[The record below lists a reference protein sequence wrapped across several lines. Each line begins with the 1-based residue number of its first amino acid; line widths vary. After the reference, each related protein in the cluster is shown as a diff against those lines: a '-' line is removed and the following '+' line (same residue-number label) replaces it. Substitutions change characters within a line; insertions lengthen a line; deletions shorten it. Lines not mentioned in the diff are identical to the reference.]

1 MELIYLSEE
10 VYNAFASVHPYANFL
25 NSVYSGRKFK
35 AKGWDVEYIG
45 LQEEDK
51 ILAATLLVSTPLRSN
66 QYFYAP
72 RGFLIDYQNAKLL
85 ETFTNLLL
93 EHMKNKNGLFL
104 KIDPY
109 VAYQQHDLNGDVII
123 KGFKHDDMIEN
134 LTKLNYQHQGFSV
147 GYDDSTQ
154 CRWMSTLNLKE
165 KSDEQLLKD
174 MSAQTRRHIQASLKL
189 GVRVRKLPY
198 EQLYILH
205 ELVSATSER
214 RGFANMSLEYYQEE
228 YKMFEDHAQAYY
240 SYLDLEAYEIQL
252 NQEKQKEKMNFENVQ
267 KALIEHPDSK
277 KHKGRVATSTQQ
289 LQAIEKRMEELLVL
303 KKEYDQEV
311 PLAAGLFL
319 FYGEEVIYLT
329 GGSNDAQN
337 RLKGPYAMQWHV
349 IQKAKQEGYS
359 FYNFYGISGYF
370 KEEEDGYGV
379 FDFKRGF
386 KAEVI
391 ELLGDFI
398 LPINKTKYKV
408 YQTMSS
414 LKKKVKK

>member
-1 MELIYLSEE
+1 MELINLNEE
-10 VYNAFASVHPYANFL
+10 TYHAFASVHPYANFL

-45 LQEEDK
+45 LQEEK
-51 ILAATLLVSTPLRSN
+51 EIIAATLLVSTPLRSN

-72 RGFLIDYQNAKLL
+72 RGFLIDYQNATLL
-85 ETFTNLLL
+85 QTFTNLLL
-93 EHMKNKNGLFL
+93 DHMRNKNGLFL

-109 VAYQQHDLNGDVII
+109 VPYQQHDLNGDVVNE
-123 KGFKHDDMIEN
+123 GFKHDDMIEN
-134 LTKLNYQHQGFSV
+134 LKKLSYQHLGFCV
-147 GYDDSTQ
+147 GYDDTTQ
-154 CRWMSTLNLKE
+154 CRWMSALDLRE
-165 KSDEQLLKD
+165 KNDEELLKD
-174 MSAQTRRHIQASLKL
+174 MSTQTRRHIQASLKL
-189 GVRVRKLPY
+189 GIKVRKLAY
-198 EQLYILH
+198 EELH
-205 ELVSATSER
+205 IIHDLVSATSER

-240 SYLDLEAYEIQL
+240 SYLDLEAYEKQL
-252 NQEKQKEKMNFENVQ
+252 NQEKQKEEENFNHAQ
-267 KALIEHPDSK
+267 KSLLEHPDSK
-277 KHKGRVATSTQQ
+277 KHKGRVASATQQ
-289 LQAIEKRMEELLVL
+289 LQAIHKRMEELVEM
-303 KKEYDQEV
+303 KQEYDKEV

-319 FYGEEVIYLT
+319 FYGKEVIYLT
-329 GGSNDAQN
+329 GGSNNAQN
-337 RLKGPYAMQWHV
+337 RLKGPYAMQWHM

-359 FYNFYGISGYF
+359 FYNFYGISGHF

-398 LPINKTKYKV
+398 LPINKTKYKL